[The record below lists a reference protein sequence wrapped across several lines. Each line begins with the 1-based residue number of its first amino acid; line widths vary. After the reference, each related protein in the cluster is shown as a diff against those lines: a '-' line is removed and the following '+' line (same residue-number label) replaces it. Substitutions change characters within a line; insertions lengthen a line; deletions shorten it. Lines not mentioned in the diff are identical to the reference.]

1 MRKTPGAS
9 ALQKVVKKGSQTAI
23 ALAVGIS
30 PSTVSRY
37 VAGTQ
42 SPQQAI
48 REAFERLYKIPASSW
63 ETEKER
69 SIRERA
75 QQEPVDAT
83 PAEAPAAVEEAS

>member
-9 ALQKVVKKGSQTAI
+9 ALQKVVKKGSQTAV

-69 SIRERA
+69 SIRERS
-75 QQEPVDAT
+75 ERETAT
-83 PAEAPAAVEEAS
+83 PTEAPAAIEEAS

>member
-9 ALQKVVKKGSQTAI
+9 ALQKVVNRGSQTAI
-23 ALAVGIS
+23 ALAVGLS

-69 SIRERA
+69 RIRDRSERA
-75 QQEPVDAT
+75 PFIET
-83 PAEAPAAVEEAS
+83 PSPTAEAS